1 MIYIFSLNKKKLF
14 WTMGIP
20 EKIKKISLHIIYSEE
35 EIKWD
40 LCNF

>member
-20 EKIKKISLHIIYSEE
+20 EKIKKYLYILFIARR
-35 EIKWD
+35 K
-40 LCNF
+40 